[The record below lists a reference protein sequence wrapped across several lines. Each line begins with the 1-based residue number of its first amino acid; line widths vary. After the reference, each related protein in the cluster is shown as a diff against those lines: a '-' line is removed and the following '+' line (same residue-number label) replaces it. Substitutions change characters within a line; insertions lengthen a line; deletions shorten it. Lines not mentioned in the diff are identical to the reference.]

1 MTRGLDP
8 DKEHLK
14 TGRRIDEGNNSLT
27 CCFLAPMEILS
38 PSKQYSTF
46 LFSLT
51 IILFFS
57 SMIWV
62 YDNSHFFLAEAF
74 IRFIAYDKFSQDLDS
89 ENNSNNET
97 QFEPFS
103 CFIL

>member
-1 MTRGLDP
+1 MKGTT
-8 DKEHLK
+8 H
-14 TGRRIDEGNNSLT
+14 SLGI
-27 CCFLAPMEILS
+27 FWLLWKLYLPLAIFYLS
-38 PSKQYSTF
+38 LQF
-46 LFSLT
+46 NHNL
-51 IILFFS
+51 IFS

-74 IRFIAYDKFSQDLDS
+74 IRSIAYDKFCHDLDS
-89 ENNSNNET
+89 ENNSNTET